1 VSTLAFV
8 SALLVLGAATG
19 FAAGLLGI
27 GGGMLLVPFLTMLL
41 TARGLPLEH
50 VVHMALA
57 TSLATILF
65 TSVSSLRAHD
75 AHGAVRWDIV
85 RPLAPGI
92 LVGSLVGAQIA
103 GVLPTAV
110 LALLFALFVSFSA
123 TQMLMDRKPAPHR
136 DLPGSAGLFGV
147 GTGIGGFSS
156 LVGAGGGF
164 ISVPFMLWCNVR
176 MHHAVGTSAA
186 LGFPIAAAG
195 TLGYVVAGLRET
207 GIRTCSASTVPDC
220 SVGFIYLPALLA
232 VAAASMF
239 FAPLGARAAHRL
251 NSQALSRI
259 FALLLYLLAGY
270 MFYKGVRTL

>member
-92 LVGSLVGAQIA
+92 LVGALVGAQIA
-103 GVLPTAV
+103 GALPTAV

-136 DLPGSAGLFGV
+136 DLPGTAGLFGV

-207 GIRTCSASTVPDC
+207 GIRTCSASTVLDC

-232 VAAASMF
+232 VATASMF

-251 NSQALSRI
+251 NSQSLSKL
-259 FALLLYLLAGY
+259 FAVLLYLLAGY
-270 MFYKGVRTL
+270 MLHKGVRTL